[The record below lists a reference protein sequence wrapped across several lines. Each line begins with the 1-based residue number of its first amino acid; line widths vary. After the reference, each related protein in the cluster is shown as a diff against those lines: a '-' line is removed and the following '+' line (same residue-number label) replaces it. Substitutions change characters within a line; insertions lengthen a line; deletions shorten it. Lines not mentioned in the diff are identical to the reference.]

1 VGSSSYAEPTA
12 KARLRETATR
22 EKAMKDLLNFSRL
35 VDTVNTRIGKFVAW
49 FIFGAVLIST
59 LNAIM
64 RKVFDWS
71 SNSFLEIQWILFG
84 AVFLLCAPWTLIANE
99 HIRIDV
105 VSSLLSKKTRNRID
119 VIGHALFIIPMCLVM
134 LYTAL
139 PFFWRSL
146 LQNEQS
152 TNAGGLPVYPAKFF
166 VPLAFFLMLMQ
177 GISELIKRVAIMKGE
192 LEDTSGGGGHHAA
205 AEAEAQRLAET
216 LAEEAEKVA
225 QAQAAAAAA
234 KGQS

>member
-1 VGSSSYAEPTA
+1 MRATA
-12 KARLRETATR
+12 MREN
-22 EKAMKDLLNFSRL
+22 AMKDLLNFSRI
-35 VDTVNTRIGKFVAW
+35 VDTVNTKIGQFVAW

-84 AVFLLCAPWTLIANE
+84 AVFLFCAPWTLIANE

-119 VIGHALFIIPMCLVM
+119 VIGHALFIVPMCLVM
-134 LYTAL
+134 IYTAA

-146 LQNEQS
+146 MQNEQS
-152 TNAGGLPVYPAKFF
+152 TNAGGLPVYPAKSF
-166 VPLAFFLMLMQ
+166 VLIAFVMMLMQ
-177 GISELIKRVAIMKGE
+177 GISELIKRVAIMKGHM
-192 LEDTSGGGGHHAA
+192 EDTSGGGGHHAA
-205 AEAEAQRLAET
+205 AEAEAQRLAVT

-234 KGQS
+234 KGKS